1 MHTETRD
8 SIKKGSKSFFFAS
21 LFFSG
26 ETKGAAW
33 RLYRWCR
40 YVDDEVDSAPDLASA
55 RANLDRLTKA
65 TELAYVS
72 RPTDGNFLALHEIA
86 KKYGIPAIYPQEL
99 IKGMEMDVV
108 GYEYQT
114 VEDLRLYSYRVAG
127 VVGLMMC
134 HIMGVSHPRA
144 LSHAV
149 DLGIAM
155 QLTNIARD
163 VAEDYDLG
171 RVYLPAEWLDEQG
184 LTRSNLLDSSH
195 APLVHDLRLQLLDEA
210 DKYYRSGLKGLRYL
224 PLRAALAVSIAGLV
238 YRHIGF
244 KIRRSAAHEIRVRA
258 ITRFHE
264 KLNLAVLGTLG
275 VLGLVPSR
283 LLNPWRRSDTL
294 PVLGSHR

>member
-26 ETKGAAW
+26 ETKEAAW
-33 RLYRWCR
+33 SLYRWCR
-40 YVDDEVDSAPDLASA
+40 YVDDEVDSAPDRVSA
-55 RANLDRLTKA
+55 GENLDRLTRA
-65 TELAYVS
+65 TELAYLVK
-72 RPTDGNFLALHEIA
+72 PNDGNFLALHEIA
-86 KKYGIPAIYPQEL
+86 KKYKIPAVYPQEL
-99 IKGMEMDVV
+99 IKGLEMDVM
-108 GYEYQT
+108 GYEY
-114 VEDLRLYSYRVAG
+114 VALEDLRLYSYRVAG

-144 LSHAV
+144 LAHAV

-163 VAEDYDLG
+163 VAEDYDRG
-171 RVYLPAEWLDEQG
+171 RIYLPAEWLEEQG
-184 LTRSNLLDSSH
+184 LSRSKLLDPSH
-195 APLVHDLRLQLLDEA
+195 GPLVHDLRLRLLDEA
-210 DKYYRSGLKGLRYL
+210 DRYYRSGLKGLRYL

-244 KIRRSAAHEIRVRA
+244 KIRRLAAHEIRVRA
-258 ITRFHE
+258 ITRLHE
-264 KLNLAVLGTLG
+264 KLNLAVLGTLN

-283 LLNPWRRSDTL
+283 LLNPWRRSEAL